1 MTFAFVESAST
12 ADSTSTTRTVN
23 LTGSMTPTAGDVI
36 IVWAG
41 GRGTV
46 DTFTFT
52 ADSGWVD
59 IGSIIRCDYPSG
71 PSGNRYGAM
80 HAWWKI
86 SDGTETSVTVTRSGG
101 SIHRAGA
108 ALYRSS
114 TTETATILGTPQ
126 DDTTGSTSLTAYT
139 PPSPTVIRTVN
150 LIEIV
155 QAHTDIS
162 GTMSTDNAQ
171 GFTVRPQNPAGSIR
185 PVTNIYDL
193 IVTAGT
199 HTMPTSSIGGLS
211 RPWTSKTFALAAQL
225 PPSSGWS
232 VGMIQW

>member
-12 ADSTSTTRTVN
+12 ADSTSTTSTVN

-211 RPWTSKTFALAAQL
+211 RPWTSKVFCLAAEL
-225 PPSSGWS
+225 PPGGWS
-232 VGMIQW
+232 VGFIKF